1 MTSSITKRLK
11 QITGALA
18 LMLSAPYAFAAA
30 PSNLDLATTLGSL
43 VLVIGVILL
52 LAWLL
57 KRMQVP
63 ALGQQKGLRIV
74 SQLPVGT
81 KERIAVVQVGEEQFL
96 VGITSQSIQILAKLE
111 KPLKEEELATNA
123 FASQFSQLIK
133 KNDKGNPIRLLFS
146 TLVLLVGVLFSL
158 FSFAEA
164 EESPLP
170 ANLAEGSSV
179 TVQAMQSD
187 TGSSRSMSVGNG
199 AGIPAFTMTTNPDGS
214 EDYSV
219 TLQILAL
226 MTMLGFLP
234 AMVILM
240 TSFTRIVVVMSILRQ
255 AMGLQQT
262 PSNQVIIGIAL
273 FLTFFVMSPVLNEIN
288 DTAIQ
293 PYLNEQVTAREAF
306 DAAQVPMK
314 AFMLKQTRI
323 KDLETF
329 VNMSGEQVTN
339 PEDVSMAV
347 LIPAFITSELKTA
360 FQIGFMLFLP
370 FLIIDL
376 VVASVLMAMGMMML
390 SPMIVSLPFKLMLFV
405 LVDGWNLI
413 LSTLAGSFAL

>member
-1 MTSSITKRLK
+1 MNHK
-11 QITGALA
+11 QLLTTIWLA
-18 LMLSAPYAFAAA
+18 LS
-30 PSNLDLATTLGSL
+30 
-43 VLVIGVILL
+43 LL
-52 LAWLL
+52 LSSWFSVSAWA
-57 KRMQVP
+57 Q
-63 ALGQQKGLRIV
+63 
-74 SQLPVGT
+74 
-81 KERIAVVQVGEEQFL
+81 
-96 VGITSQSIQILAKLE
+96 
-111 KPLKEEELATNA
+111 
-123 FASQFSQLIK
+123 
-133 KNDKGNPIRLLFS
+133 
-146 TLVLLVGVLFSL
+146 
-158 FSFAEA
+158 A
-164 EESPLP
+164 EETSLP
-170 ANLAEGSSV
+170 ANLAAGSSV
-179 TVQAMQSD
+179 TVSQMQSD
-187 TGSSRSMSVGNG
+187 SSKSEFMSVGKG
-199 AGIPAFTMTTNPDGS
+199 GGIPAFTMTTNPDGS

-273 FLTFFVMSPVLNEIN
+273 FLTFFIMSPVFNQVNEQ
-288 DTAIQ
+288 AIQ
-293 PYLNEQVTAREAF
+293 PYLNEQLSAREAF
-306 DAAQVPMK
+306 DAAQAPMK
-314 AFMLKQTRI
+314 AFMLKQTRV